1 MAGAVCPWC
10 LCSPGIS
17 EQTLLL
23 VLGLSPCPWGAV
35 GQRGLQLALP
45 SSFGTEMLLS
55 HPQNM
60 FTVHCAGGICLISL
74 HQDPNKRPSQVGRCG
89 RMEGCPEGMRLLPR
103 TGPCA
108 MGGTA
113 CDTPHPKGAGV
124 QPMTHCSVKVTQL
137 CVRELW
143 SRRWR
148 G

>member
-1 MAGAVCPWC
+1 MARAVCPWC
-10 LCSPGIS
+10 LCSLGTS

-35 GQRGLQLALP
+35 GQRRLQPALP

-55 HPQNM
+55 HPQYM

-74 HQDPNKRPSQVGRCG
+74 HQDPSQVGRCG
-89 RMEGCPEGMRLLPR
+89 RTEGCPEGMRLLPR
-103 TGPCA
+103 TGLCA

-113 CDTPHPKGAGV
+113 CDAPHTKGAGV
-124 QPMTHCSVKVTQL
+124 QPMTRCSVKVTQL
-137 CVRELW
+137 CVHELW
-143 SRRWR
+143 GRRWH